1 VNDWGMKGGEEEH
14 MKWITCNGQNTK
26 IGKDSDMNQ
35 INKLDL

>member
-1 VNDWGMKGGEEEH
+1 VNEWGMKGGRAYGNGLH
-14 MKWITCNGQNTK
+14 GNGQNTK

>member
-1 VNDWGMKGGEEEH
+1 MWMIGEWKGEAYEKGLH
-14 MKWITCNGQNTK
+14 GNGQNTK